1 MASVTE
7 TNSRGAHGEHA
18 SCPASLPGGSAAMKI
33 LAVAHDGA
41 DVICLGC
48 GGMAGTHT

>member
-1 MASVTE
+1 
-7 TNSRGAHGEHA
+7 
-18 SCPASLPGGSAAMKI
+18 MKI